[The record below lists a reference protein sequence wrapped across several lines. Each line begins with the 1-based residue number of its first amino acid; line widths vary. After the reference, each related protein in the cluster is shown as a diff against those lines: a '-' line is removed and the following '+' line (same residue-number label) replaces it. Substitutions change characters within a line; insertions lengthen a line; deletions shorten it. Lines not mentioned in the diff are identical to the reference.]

1 MDVIDLARW
10 QFGITTV
17 VHYFFVPFTIS
28 MAFLVAIMETAWI
41 RTGDE
46 RWLKLTKF
54 FGKLLLINLAVGVV
68 TGLVQ
73 EFQFGLNWSD
83 FSRFVGDIFG
93 APLAMEALLA
103 FYLESVFVGVWIFG
117 WGRIPPK
124 IHLATIWVT
133 ACATLLSAYFILAA
147 NSFMQNP
154 VGYEIN
160 EEAGRAELT
169 DIWAVLTNKVTLV
182 TFPHTIM
189 AAIMVGGGVVAAVAM
204 WHLLRGNRDPSL
216 AEPGAPSDAAP
227 FRSALRIGAAAVLI
241 GGVGTAVTGDIQ
253 GKIMTEVQPMK
264 MAAAEALYETEQPAP
279 FSLFTVGTL
288 DGSEALY
295 SIEVPQLLSF
305 LSTGSFDGAVQ
316 GINDIQQEYEEIY
329 GPGDYAPNIPVTYWT
344 FRFMIGA
351 GGLAAA
357 IAAWQLWSTR
367 RGRVPTSRWAL
378 RATLILPVL
387 PLAANT
393 FGWIFTEMG
402 RQPWL
407 VFGLMPTAS
416 GITPGSTSASVL
428 ATLSVFTVLYAGL
441 TALWIWL
448 LVKHA
453 RPGLPDVSAEA
464 AWGRRHSGGGGGG
477 GGAGAGAGSD
487 DQDVDG
493 ESADR
498 ESTERESGD
507 DDADRPLIFAY

>member
-1 MDVIDLARW
+1 MDVLDLARW

-17 VHYFFVPFTIS
+17 VHFFFVPFTIS
-28 MAFLVAIMETAWI
+28 MAFLVAIMQSVWM
-41 RTGDE
+41 RTKSE
-46 RWLKLTKF
+46 RWLRLTKF

-73 EFQFGLNWSD
+73 EFQFGMNWSD
-83 FSRFVGDIFG
+83 FSRFVGDVFG

-124 IHLATIWVT
+124 IHLATIWIT
-133 ACATLLSAYFILAA
+133 ACGTLLSAYFILAA

-169 DIWAVLTNKVTLV
+169 DIWAVLTNKVLLI
-182 TFPHTIM
+182 TFPHTIF
-189 AAIMVGGGVVAAVAM
+189 AAFMVGGGVVAAVAM
-204 WHLLRGNRDPSL
+204 WHLVRGARNPD
-216 AEPGAPSDAAP
+216 DAAP
-227 FRSALRIGAAAVLI
+227 GKPSDQGAFRTALRIGAVTVLVGGI
-241 GGVGTAVTGDIQ
+241 GVAVTGDTQ

-264 MAAAEALYETEQPAP
+264 MAAAEALYETRQPAP

-295 SIEVPQLLSF
+295 SIEVPRLLSW
-305 LSTGSFDGAVQ
+305 LATGSFDGEVE
-316 GINDIQQEYEEIY
+316 GINDLQAQYEEEF
-329 GPGDYAPNIPVTYWT
+329 GPGDYSPNIPVTYWT
-344 FRFMIGA
+344 FRMMITM
-351 GGLAAA
+351 GGLAGL
-357 IAAWQLWSTR
+357 IALWQLWATR
-367 RGRVPTSRWAL
+367 RGRAPTSPWAL
-378 RATLILPVL
+378 RAAAVLPVL
-387 PLAANT
+387 PLAGNA

-416 GITPGSTSASVL
+416 GVSPSTTATTVFISL
-428 ATLSVFTVLYAGL
+428 AAFTILYAGL
-441 TALWIWL
+441 TWLWVHL

-453 RPGLPDVSAEA
+453 RPGLPDVSPPAEDEK
-464 AWGRRHSGGGGGG
+464 
-477 GGAGAGAGSD
+477 D
-487 DQDVDG
+487 DD
-493 ESADR
+493 
-498 ESTERESGD
+498 T
-507 DDADRPLIFAY
+507 DDADKPLSFAY

>member
-1 MDVIDLARW
+1 MDVVDLARW
-10 QFGITTV
+10 QFGLTTV

-28 MAFLVAIMETAWI
+28 MAFLVAIMQTIWM
-41 RTGDE
+41 RTNDE
-46 RWLKLTKF
+46 RWLRLTKF

-124 IHLATIWVT
+124 IHLATIWIT
-133 ACATLLSAYFILAA
+133 AIATLLSAYFILAA

-182 TFPHTIM
+182 TFPHTIF
-189 AAIMVGGGVVAAVAM
+189 AAFMVGGAVVAAVAM
-204 WHLLRGNRDPSL
+204 WHLVKGRH
-216 AEPGAPSDAAP
+216 EPAAATPGGPSDPGP
-227 FRSALRIGAAAVLI
+227 FRKALRIGAVTVLI
-241 GGVGTAVTGDIQ
+241 GGVGTAVSGDIQ

-264 MAAAEALYETEQPAP
+264 MAAAEALYETQEPAP
-279 FSLFTVGTL
+279 LSLFTVGTL
-288 DGSEALY
+288 DGSRALY
-295 SIEVPQLLSF
+295 SIEIPQLLSF
-305 LSTGSFDGAVQ
+305 LSTGSFEGEVR
-316 GINDIQQEYEEIY
+316 GINDIQEEYEELY
-329 GPGDYAPNIPVTYWT
+329 GPGEYAPNIPATYWT
-344 FRFMIGA
+344 FRLMIGF
-351 GGLAAA
+351 GVGAAM
-357 IAAWQLWSTR
+357 IAAWQLWATR
-367 RGRVPTSRWAL
+367 RGQVPTSRWAL
-378 RATLILPVL
+378 RATVALPFL
-387 PLAANT
+387 PLLANT
-393 FGWIFTEMG
+393 LGWIFTEMG

-416 GITPGSTSASVL
+416 GVTPGSTTGEVL
-428 ATLSVFTVLYAGL
+428 ATLITFTVLYAGL
-441 TALWIWL
+441 TWLWIWL

-464 AWGRRHSGGGGGG
+464 EWGR
-477 GGAGAGAGSD
+477 GSVRSDGDAEPAD
-487 DQDVDG
+487 D
-493 ESADR
+493 
-498 ESTERESGD
+498 T
-507 DDADRPLIFAY
+507 DRPLTFAY

>member
-1 MDVIDLARW
+1 MDVVDLARW

-28 MAFLVAIMETAWI
+28 MAFLVAIMQTIWM
-41 RTGDE
+41 RTQDE
-46 RWLKLTKF
+46 RWLRLTKF
-54 FGKLLLINLAVGVV
+54 FGKLLLINLAVGIV

-124 IHLATIWVT
+124 VHLATIWVT
-133 ACATLLSAYFILAA
+133 AGATLLSAYFILAA

-169 DIWAVLTNKVTLV
+169 DFWAVLTNKVTLV
-182 TFPHTIM
+182 TFPHTIF
-189 AAIMVGGGVVAAVAM
+189 AAFMVGGAVVAGIAM
-204 WHLLRGNRDPSL
+204 WHLVRGRREPTV
-216 AEPGAPSDAAP
+216 AEPGATSDAGV
-227 FRSALRIGAAAVLI
+227 FRNALRVGAVAVLI
-241 GGVGTAVTGDIQ
+241 GGVGTAVSGDIQ
-253 GKIMTEVQPMK
+253 SKVMTEVQPMK
-264 MAAAEALYETEQPAP
+264 MAAAEALYETQESAP
-279 FSLFTVGTL
+279 YSLFTIGSL
-288 DGSEALY
+288 DGSRALY
-295 SIEVPQLLSF
+295 SIEVPYLLSF
-305 LSTGSFDGAVQ
+305 LSTGSFEGEVQ
-316 GINDIQQEYEEIY
+316 GIDDIQEEYQELY
-329 GPGDYAPNIPVTYWT
+329 GPGDYTPNIPATYWT
-344 FRFMIGA
+344 FRFMIGF

-367 RGRVPTSRWAL
+367 RGRVPASVWAL
-378 RATLILPVL
+378 RAAVVLPFL

-393 FGWIFTEMG
+393 FGWIFTEIG

-416 GITPGSTSASVL
+416 GVTPGSTTGSVL
-428 ATLSVFTVLYAGL
+428 ATLTAFTVLYAGL
-441 TALWIWL
+441 TWLWIWL

-464 AWGRRHSGGGGGG
+464 RWGRGPGEPTDRSGGDGPDGRDADDAGGPD
-477 GGAGAGAGSD
+477 S
-487 DQDVDG
+487 
-493 ESADR
+493 
-498 ESTERESGD
+498 D
-507 DDADRPLIFAY
+507 DDADRPLTFAY

>member
-1 MDVIDLARW
+1 MDVVDLARW

-28 MAFLVAIMETAWI
+28 MAFLVAIMQTIWM
-41 RTGDE
+41 RTQDE
-46 RWLKLTKF
+46 RWLRLTKF
-54 FGKLLLINLAVGVV
+54 FGKLLLINLAVGIV

-124 IHLATIWVT
+124 VHLAAIWVT

-169 DIWAVLTNKVTLV
+169 DFWAVLTNKVTLI
-182 TFPHTIM
+182 TFPHTIF
-189 AAIMVGGGVVAAVAM
+189 AAFMVGGAVVAGIAM
-204 WHLLRGNRDPSL
+204 WHLVQGRREPAES
-216 AEPGAPSDAAP
+216 EPGAPRDAGV
-227 FRSALRIGAAAVLI
+227 FRNALRIGAVTVLI
-241 GGVGTAVTGDIQ
+241 GGVGAVVTGDIQ
-253 GKIMTEVQPMK
+253 SKVMTEVQPMK
-264 MAAAEALYETEQPAP
+264 MAAAEALYETQESAP
-279 FSLFTVGTL
+279 YSLFTIGSL
-288 DGSEALY
+288 DGSRALY
-295 SIEVPQLLSF
+295 SIEVPYLLSF
-305 LSTGSFDGAVQ
+305 LSTGSFEGEVQ
-316 GINDIQQEYEEIY
+316 GIDDLQEEYQELY
-329 GPGDYAPNIPVTYWT
+329 GPGDYTPNIPATYWT
-344 FRFMIGA
+344 FRLMIGF

-367 RGRVPTSRWAL
+367 RGRVPTSVWAL
-378 RATLILPVL
+378 RATMALPFL

-393 FGWIFTEMG
+393 FGWIFTEIG

-416 GITPGSTSASVL
+416 GVTPGSTAGSVL
-428 ATLSVFTVLYAGL
+428 ATLTTFTLLYAGL
-441 TALWIWL
+441 TWLWIWL

-453 RPGLPDVSAEA
+453 RPGLPDVSAESR
-464 AWGRRHSGGGGGG
+464 WGRRRSDEPVTETRDGDAGGR
-477 GGAGAGAGSD
+477 D
-487 DQDVDG
+487 P
-493 ESADR
+493 ADP
-498 ESTERESGD
+498 ED
-507 DDADRPLIFAY
+507 ADDADDRPLTFAY